1 MFSYNPIAECCSEGV
16 GGRSLLSQE
25 NPDSGAPAGPD
36 NGSLSSG
43 GSDHLQPDGLPEGPA
58 AWPTSLSVVPAPPR
72 EHRRCSSWERASQGD
87 DILPSRYI
95 HSSVFMGGLVP
106 RKDGT

>member
-1 MFSYNPIAECCSEGV
+1 MKG
-16 GGRSLLSQE
+16 GGRRLPLLSQE

-58 AWPTSLSVVPAPPR
+58 AWPTSLSVVPAPPQ
-72 EHRRCSSWERASQGD
+72 EHQRFSSWERASHGD
-87 DILPSRYI
+87 DILPSEYI
-95 HSSVFMGGLVP
+95 RSGVFMGVLVP
-106 RKDGT
+106 REDGT